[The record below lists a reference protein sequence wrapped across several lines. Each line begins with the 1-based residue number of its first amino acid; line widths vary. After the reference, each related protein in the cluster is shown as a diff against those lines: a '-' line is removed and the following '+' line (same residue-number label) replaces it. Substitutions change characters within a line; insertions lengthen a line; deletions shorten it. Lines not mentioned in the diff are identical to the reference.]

1 MISLR
6 MNVSHTSQLH
16 SVIPMFDYGK
26 VAASL
31 EKVVNRSIDELKS
44 GSATFDKPKFEA
56 QG

>member
-1 MISLR
+1 

-26 VAASL
+26 VATSL